1 MHAWLYRQRDPVA
14 LSSSFALLIGAVL
27 LWKLSPGLSEAL
39 ETPAS
44 ETVVR
49 LDDALP
55 EPPPPPLPT
64 PVAKPLPPVQVPV
77 PQAQATQA
85 PTPQVRL
92 TPVSEPSHADA
103 APAVPTPPPA
113 PPPLPTA
120 PVAAAAL
127 PAPVTPPAD
136 NAAQARQASAQYVSQ
151 LRAYL
156 NSIKRYP
163 NSREARQLRPTGV
176 VKTWLYLDRSG
187 QVLDAGIDTSS
198 GTALLDTEALRTLR
212 NGHYPAFPAD
222 AFAGEASH
230 RFVVPLEYLVDGG

>member
-14 LSSSFALLIGAVL
+14 LSSSLALLLGAVL

-39 ETPAS
+39 ESAVP

-55 EPPPPPLPT
+55 EPPPAPPL
-64 PVAKPLPPVQVPV
+64 AKPPPVQTPV
-77 PQAQATQA
+77 HQAQPTPA
-85 PTPQVRL
+85 PTPQARL
-92 TPVSEPSHADA
+92 APVPESTHPDATPV
-103 APAVPTPPPA
+103 APPPPPA
-113 PPPLPTA
+113 PA
-120 PVAAAAL
+120 PVVMAPAVA
-127 PAPVTPPAD
+127 PAPPAPAPPPVD
-136 NAAQARQASAQYVSQ
+136 TGAQARQASAQYVSQ

-176 VKTWLYLDRSG
+176 VKTWVELDRSG

-198 GTALLDTEALRTLR
+198 GTALLDNEALRTLR
-212 NGHYPAFPAD
+212 TGHYPAFPAE
-222 AFAGEASH
+222 AFGGEARH